1 MSEPTR
7 DPDPL
12 LAALRELPP
21 PETSALRSERVR
33 LRAQRVLAEER
44 ALAKTPVLRP
54 LARFFADTLVPAAV
68 LGTAGAYLFLL
79 LRAAASLY
87 R

>member
-21 PETSALRSERVR
+21 PEQDGRRSERVR
-33 LRAQRVLAEER
+33 LRAQRVLTEER
-44 ALAKTPVLRP
+44 ALAKTPALRP
-54 LARFFADTLVPAAV
+54 FARFFADTLLPAALV
-68 LGTAGAYLFLL
+68 GTAGASLFLL
-79 LRAAASLY
+79 LQAAANLY
-87 R
+87 H